1 MLLNIYFWLAFKKS
15 KRTTNT
21 LDNLTKQEQNILALI
36 LENKSNKEIAEIL
49 FVSVS
54 TIKTHINN
62 IFKKLNVQS
71 REEIKNLKYR

>member
-1 MLLNIYFWLAFKKS
+1 ME
-15 KRTTNT
+15 
-21 LDNLTKQEQNILALI
+21 NLTKQEQNILALI
-36 LENKSNKEIAEIL
+36 LENKSNKEIADTL

-71 REEIKNLKYR
+71 REEIKALKYR

>member
-1 MLLNIYFWLAFKKS
+1 ME
-15 KRTTNT
+15 
-21 LDNLTKQEQNILALI
+21 NLTKQEQNSLGLI
-36 LENKSNKEIAEIL
+36 LENKSNKEIPDTL

-71 REEIKNLKYR
+71 REEIKALKYR

>member
-1 MLLNIYFWLAFKKS
+1 ME
-15 KRTTNT
+15 
-21 LDNLTKQEQNILALI
+21 NLTKQEQNILALI

-62 IFKKLNVQS
+62 
-71 REEIKNLKYR
+71 